1 MSMPE
6 LVAIIQAE
14 RLEEARRAARV
25 RLCREQA
32 RAMRSGAGGRL
43 GRWFE
48 RALHVRRVRE
58 AAVAHR

>member
-25 RLCREQA
+25 RLCREQDRATRSDA
-32 RAMRSGAGGRL
+32 RGRL
-43 GRWFE
+43 GRWVE

-58 AAVAHR
+58 AAIAPR